1 MKWWGTL
8 SLYFMKKTILLEFS
22 EGGSGSGAYDWTQ
35 HRQGGL
41 RGQVSECT
49 GLRSREEWAVREGAE
64 GLCFIH
70 FTITVVLKV

>member
-1 MKWWGTL
+1 MAVDQVPTTGL
-8 SLYFMKKTILLEFS
+8 ST
-22 EGGSGSGAYDWTQ
+22 D
-35 HRQGGL
+35 RGGL